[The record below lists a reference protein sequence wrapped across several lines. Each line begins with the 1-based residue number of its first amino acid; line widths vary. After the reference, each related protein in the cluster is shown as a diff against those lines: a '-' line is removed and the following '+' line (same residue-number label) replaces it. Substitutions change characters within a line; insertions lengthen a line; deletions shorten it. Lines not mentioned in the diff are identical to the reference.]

1 MEEALQIV
9 NAIDVHWVQSK
20 LSLYKLWIKTL

>member
-9 NAIDVHWVQSK
+9 NEIDVYWVQSK
-20 LSLYKLWIKTL
+20 FSLYKLWIKTL